1 MSGRIIASSLFSY
14 REVHRTI
21 VGLIELNLIRAIR
34 EIRGKISIMS
44 ENVVGIE
51 LPKGLFAGKTAI
63 VTGASRGVGRAT
75 ALRLAEGGAN
85 VVVNYL
91 NNDPE
96 GFETSRQSQARGVQ
110 SFPIKGDTSDFLQAR
125 RVANKTVEEFG
136 AIDLLVLNA
145 GIWEG
150 APIEEMSEET
160 WNRVLNTNLKSA
172 WAMSKACVPAM
183 KKRES
188 GAIVLVS
195 STAGQRGEANY
206 SNYAASKGGQISF
219 TKALASELCP
229 KIRVNCVAPGW
240 IETAMVRP
248 VFEDK
253 DYEQSVIES
262 IPLKRIATTDDI
274 ALSICF
280 LLSPW
285 ARHITGEILNVNGGA
300 VLCG

>member
-1 MSGRIIASSLFSY
+1 MNEKPVETKLPGSLF
-14 REVHRTI
+14 
-21 VGLIELNLIRAIR
+21 
-34 EIRGKISIMS
+34 K
-44 ENVVGIE
+44 
-51 LPKGLFAGKTAI
+51 GKTAI

-75 ALRLAEGGAN
+75 ALRLAESGAN

-91 NNDPE
+91 SRE
-96 GFETSRQSQARGVQ
+96 AEAEETVKECKFLGADAIAVQ
-110 SFPIKGDTSDFLQAR
+110 GDVSIWQDAQNL
-125 RVANKTVEEFG
+125 ANKTIEKFG
-136 AIDLLVLNA
+136 RIDLLVLNA

-160 WNRVLNTNLKSA
+160 WNKVLNTNLKAA
-172 WAMSKACVPAM
+172 WAMTKSCVPHI
-183 KKRES
+183 KKQEK

-195 STAGQRGEANY
+195 STAGQRGEANF

-248 VFEDK
+248 VFEDEAYK
-253 DYEQSVIES
+253 QSVLKS
-262 IPLKRIATTDDI
+262 IPLQRMAATDDI

-280 LLSPW
+280 LLSDW
-285 ARHITGEILNVNGGA
+285 SRHITGEVININGGA

>member
-1 MSGRIIASSLFSY
+1 
-14 REVHRTI
+14 
-21 VGLIELNLIRAIR
+21 
-34 EIRGKISIMS
+34 MS
-44 ENVVGIE
+44 EKPVEIK
-51 LPKGLFAGKTAI
+51 LPANLFQGKTAV

-75 ALRLAEGGAN
+75 ALRLAEAGAN

-91 NNDPE
+91 SSEDAAKE
-96 GFETSRQSQARGVQ
+96 VVKECEALGVEAISVQ
-110 SFPIKGDTSDFLQAR
+110 GDVSEWHAAQTIAK
-125 RVANKTVEEFG
+125 VTVERFG
-136 AIDLLVLNA
+136 KIDLLVLNA

-150 APIEEMSEET
+150 APIEEMSEEV
-160 WNRVLNTNLKSA
+160 WNKVLNTNLKAA
-172 WAMSKACVPAM
+172 WAMTKACVPSM
-183 KKRES
+183 KKQAS

-248 VFEDK
+248 VFEDQTYK
-253 DYEQSVIES
+253 ASVINS
-262 IPLKRIATTDDI
+262 IPLQRMATTDDV

-280 LLSPW
+280 LLSDW
-285 ARHITGEILNVNGGA
+285 SRHITGEILNINGGS

>member
-1 MSGRIIASSLFSY
+1 MTVTSS
-14 REVHRTI
+14 
-21 VGLIELNLIRAIR
+21 
-34 EIRGKISIMS
+34 SIQ
-44 ENVVGIE
+44 
-51 LPKGLFAGKTAI
+51 LPNNLFAGKTAI
-63 VTGASRGVGRAT
+63 VTGASRGVGRAV
-75 ALRLAEGGAN
+75 AVRLAEGGAN

-91 NNDPE
+91 EQHAEAD
-96 GFETSRQSQARGVQ
+96 ETVRLCMEKGAKAIAVQ
-110 SFPIKGDTSDFLQAR
+110 GDVSNFIAATEIAKR
-125 RVANKTVEEFG
+125 AVEEFG
-136 AIDLLVLNA
+136 GIDLLVLNA

-160 WNRVLNTNLKSA
+160 WNRVLNTNLKAA

-195 STAGQRGEANY
+195 STAGQRGEAGY

-229 KIRVNCVAPGW
+229 KIRVNAVAPGW

-248 VFEDK
+248 AFDDK
-253 DYEQSVIES
+253 DYEKSVIDS
-262 IPLKRIATTDDI
+262 IPLKRIATTDDV
-274 ALSICF
+274 ALAICF

-285 ARHITGEILNVNGGA
+285 SRHITGEIMNVNGGA

>member
-1 MSGRIIASSLFSY
+1 MFRMN
-14 REVHRTI
+14 R
-21 VGLIELNLIRAIR
+21 LNT
-34 EIRGKISIMS
+34 S
-44 ENVVGIE
+44 IE
-51 LPKGLFAGKTAI
+51 LPSNLFDGKVAI
-63 VTGASRGVGRAT
+63 VTGSSRGVGRAT

-91 NNDPE
+91 SNE
-96 GFETSRQSQARGVQ
+96 AEAFETVRMCQDRGVE
-110 SFPIKGDTSDFLQAR
+110 SFAVQADVSDFLKAKEL
-125 RVANKTVEEFG
+125 ADKTAEKYG

-160 WNRVLNTNLKSA
+160 WNKVLNTNLKSA
-172 WAMSKACVPAM
+172 WAMTKACVPAM
-183 KKRES
+183 KKQPS
-188 GAIVLVS
+188 GSIVLVS

-219 TKALASELCP
+219 TKALATELCP
-229 KIRVNCVAPGW
+229 TIRVNCVAPGW

-253 DYEQSVIES
+253 SYKQKVLST
-262 IPLKRIATTDDI
+262 IPLNRVATTDDV

-280 LLSPW
+280 LLSDW
-285 ARHITGEILNVNGGA
+285 SQHITGEILNINGGS

>member
-1 MSGRIIASSLFSY
+1 
-14 REVHRTI
+14 
-21 VGLIELNLIRAIR
+21 
-34 EIRGKISIMS
+34 MS
-44 ENVVGIE
+44 EKPVE
-51 LPKGLFAGKTAI
+51 TKLPNNLFQGKTAI
-63 VTGASRGVGRAT
+63 ITGASRGVGRAT
-75 ALRLAEGGAN
+75 ALRLAESGAN

-91 NNDPE
+91 SAEEKANNVVELCREKGAD
-96 GFETSRQSQARGVQ
+96 AIAVQ
-110 SFPIKGDTSDFLQAR
+110 GDVSVWTDAHNL
-125 RVANKTVEEFG
+125 ANKAIEKFG
-136 AIDLLVLNA
+136 RIDLLVLNA

-160 WNRVLNTNLKSA
+160 WNKVLNTNLKAA
-172 WAMSKACVPAM
+172 WAMTKACVPHI
-183 KKRES
+183 KKQER

-248 VFEDK
+248 VFEDENYK
-253 DYEQSVIES
+253 ASVIKS
-262 IPLKRIATTDDI
+262 IPLQRIAMTDDV

-280 LLSPW
+280 LLSDW
-285 ARHITGEILNVNGGA
+285 SRHITGEVLNINGGA

>member
-1 MSGRIIASSLFSY
+1 MSDKP
-14 REVHRTI
+14 
-21 VGLIELNLIRAIR
+21 IEIN
-34 EIRGKISIMS
+34 
-44 ENVVGIE
+44 
-51 LPKGLFAGKTAI
+51 LPKELFQGKTAI

-75 ALRLAEGGAN
+75 ALRLAEAGAN

-91 NNDPE
+91 QAEEKANNVARLCIEKGARAIAVQGDVSE
-96 GFETSRQSQARGVQ
+96 WQAAQ
-110 SFPIKGDTSDFLQAR
+110 NIAH
-125 RVANKTVEEFG
+125 KTIEKFG
-136 AIDLLVLNA
+136 RIDLLVLNA

-160 WNRVLNTNLKSA
+160 WNKVLNTNLKAA
-172 WAMSKACVPAM
+172 WAMTKACVPAM
-183 KKRES
+183 KKQER

-219 TKALASELCP
+219 TKALATELAP

-248 VFEDK
+248 VFEDENYK
-253 DYEQSVIES
+253 ASVINS
-262 IPLKRIATTDDI
+262 IPLKRMAMTDDV

-280 LLSPW
+280 LLSDW
-285 ARHITGEILNVNGGA
+285 SRHITGEILNINGGS

>member
-1 MSGRIIASSLFSY
+1 
-14 REVHRTI
+14 
-21 VGLIELNLIRAIR
+21 
-34 EIRGKISIMS
+34 MS
-44 ENVVGIE
+44 EISVEIK
-51 LPKGLFAGKTAI
+51 LPPNLFQGKTAV

-75 ALRLAEGGAN
+75 ALRLAEAGAN

-91 NNDPE
+91 
-96 GFETSRQSQARGVQ
+96 SREDAANEVVALCEQKGVGTIAVQ
-110 SFPIKGDTSDFLQAR
+110 GDVSEWSAAHNI
-125 RVANKTVEEFG
+125 ANKTIEKFG
-136 AIDLLVLNA
+136 KIDLLVLNA

-150 APIEEMSEET
+150 SPIEEMSEEL
-160 WNRVLNTNLKSA
+160 WNKVLNTNLKAA
-172 WAMSKACVPAM
+172 WAMSKACVPSM
-183 KKRES
+183 KKQER

-229 KIRVNCVAPGW
+229 KIRVNAVAPGW

-248 VFEDK
+248 VFEDE
-253 DYEQSVIES
+253 DYKKAVLDA
-262 IPLKRIATTDDI
+262 IPLKRMASTDDI

-280 LLSPW
+280 LLSDW
-285 ARHITGEILNVNGGA
+285 SQHITGEIININGGA

>member
-1 MSGRIIASSLFSY
+1 MG
-14 REVHRTI
+14 
-21 VGLIELNLIRAIR
+21 
-34 EIRGKISIMS
+34 
-44 ENVVGIE
+44 ENVVGVE
-51 LPKGLFAGKTAI
+51 LPKGLFSGKTAI

-75 ALRLAEGGAN
+75 AIRLAEGGAN

-91 NNDPE
+91 QNHAEAD
-96 GFETSRQSQARGVQ
+96 ETVNRCTSLGVKAIAIAGDVSEYNAAR
-110 SFPIKGDTSDFLQAR
+110 K
-125 RVANKTVEEFG
+125 VAEKAVEEFG
-136 AIDLLVLNA
+136 GIDLLVLNA

-150 APIEEMSEET
+150 APIEEMTEET

-183 KKRES
+183 KKREL

-253 DYEQSVIES
+253 EYEQSVINS
-262 IPLKRIATTDDI
+262 IPMKRIATTDDI